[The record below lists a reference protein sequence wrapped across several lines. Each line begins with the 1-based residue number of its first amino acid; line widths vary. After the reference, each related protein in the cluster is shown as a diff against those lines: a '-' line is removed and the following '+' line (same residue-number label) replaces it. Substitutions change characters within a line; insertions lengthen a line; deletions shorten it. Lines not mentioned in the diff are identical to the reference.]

1 MKHAAIVLA
10 ALAVPAC
17 ATDTSSE
24 AMPQTARY
32 SQRELL
38 KNWALSACLATI
50 AKSPA
55 DRDDANATAS
65 AYLEF
70 GDQPIEAYQALGKLV
85 ERYAGR
91 TYSGSIASEF
101 NTMKC
106 IDLYHSDALESLVE
120 TWVKQAP

>member
-106 IDLYHSDALESLVE
+106 IDLYHSDALGSLVE

>member
-1 MKHAAIVLA
+1 MKHAAILLA

-17 ATDTSSE
+17 ATDTSSI

-32 SQRELL
+32 SQRALL

-55 DRDDANATAS
+55 DREDANATAS

-70 GDQPIEAYQALGKLV
+70 GNQPIEAYQALGKLV

-120 TWVKQAP
+120 TWVKQTP

>member
-70 GDQPIEAYQALGKLV
+70 GNQPIEAYQALGKLV

>member
-1 MKHAAIVLA
+1 MKYAAIVLA
-10 ALAVPAC
+10 ALALPAC

-70 GDQPIEAYQALGKLV
+70 GNQPIEAYETLGKLAKQ
-85 ERYAGR
+85 YAGR
-91 TYSGSIASEF
+91 TYSGSIASKF

-106 IDLYHSDALESLVE
+106 IDLYHSEALESLVE

>member
-1 MKHAAIVLA
+1 MKHAAILLA
-10 ALAVPAC
+10 ALALPAC

-24 AMPQTARY
+24 AMPQTANY

-38 KNWALSACLATI
+38 MNWALSACLATI

-70 GDQPIEAYQALGKLV
+70 GNQPIEAYEALGKLTK
-85 ERYAGR
+85 RYAER

-106 IDLYHSDALESLVE
+106 IDLYHSEALEGLVE

>member
-38 KNWALSACLATI
+38 KNWALSVCLATI

-106 IDLYHSDALESLVE
+106 IDLYHSKTLEDLVE

>member
-70 GDQPIEAYQALGKLV
+70 GNQPIEAYQALGKLV

-106 IDLYHSDALESLVE
+106 IDLYHSKTLEDLVE